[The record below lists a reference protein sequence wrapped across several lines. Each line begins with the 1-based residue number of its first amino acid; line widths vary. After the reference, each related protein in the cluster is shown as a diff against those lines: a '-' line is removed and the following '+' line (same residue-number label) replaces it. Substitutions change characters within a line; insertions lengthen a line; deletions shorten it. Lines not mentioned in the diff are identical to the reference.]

1 MRAPKGVA
9 DAIGA
14 GPVTLDPRQ
23 LARDADAPLNV
34 VRYLFA
40 AAQGDVTLVRLIRGP
55 DIDHETVRLRRAI
68 IWVAKFRTSASL
80 PQIGRA
86 LNRDHSRI
94 HRALE
99 QAEADFV
106 GDPDFR
112 RLCKEIEGAVHK
124 PVRVATAA

>member
-1 MRAPKGVA
+1 M
-9 DAIGA
+9 
-14 GPVTLDPRQ
+14 VTLDPRQ

-112 RLCKEIEGAVHK
+112 RLCKEIEGGVHK